1 MRVAIV
7 GAGLIGH
14 KRADAL
20 GPEHQLVACADTD
33 LARAAALAAKHPGCD
48 ASNDYQQVVSRGDV
62 DAVIVATTH
71 SALATV
77 ALAAA
82 EMDKH
87 LLIEKPGARTAA
99 ELKPVADHASR
110 RRLIVKV
117 GYNHR
122 FHPSLQRARCIVDS
136 GDIGEV
142 LYIRGRYGHGGRTGY
157 EHEWRADPNVAGGGE
172 LLDQGSH
179 LIDLSRW
186 FAGDVV
192 DVQGHL
198 ATYFWP
204 MQVEDNAFVQ
214 LTMTGGRVAWLHA
227 SWTEWK
233 NLFSFEV
240 FGRTG
245 KLQIDGLGGSYGP
258 EKLTFYRMLPE
269 LGPPETTTWEFTGP
283 DLSWQAEFAHFAE
296 CVHNDTTPN
305 GSLQDAMSVL
315 EVVGTLYERTGR

>member
-20 GPEHQLVACADTD
+20 GPEHQLVACADVE
-33 LARAAALAAKHPGCD
+33 LARAEALAAQHPGCD
-48 ASNDYQQVVSRGDV
+48 VSNNYEKVVSRPDV

-71 SALATV
+71 SALAVV
-77 ALAAA
+77 AVAAA
-82 EMDKH
+82 EMGKH
-87 LLIEKPGARTAA
+87 LLIEKPGARTAE
-99 ELKPVADHASR
+99 ELKPVADLAAR
-110 RRLIVKV
+110 RQLIAKV

-122 FHPSLQRARCIVDS
+122 FHPSLQRARAIVDS
-136 GDIGEV
+136 GDVGDV

-157 EHEWRADPNVAGGGE
+157 EHEWRADPNAAGGGE

-186 FAGDVV
+186 FGGDVV

-204 MQVEDNAFVQ
+204 MQVEDNAFVH
-214 LTMTGGRVAWLHA
+214 LTMADGQVAWLHA

-233 NLFSFEV
+233 NLFSFEI

-245 KLQIDGLGGSYGP
+245 KLQIDGLGGSYGT
-258 EKLTFYRMLPE
+258 ETLTFYRMLPE
-269 LGPPETTTWEFTGP
+269 LGPPETTAWEFTGP

-296 CVHNDTTPN
+296 CVRDDTVPS
-305 GSLQDAMSVL
+305 GSLQDAIAVL
-315 EVVGTLYERTGR
+315 EIVGTLYERAGR